1 MDPAD
6 YPFAQPDG
14 SQLVLAE
21 GDVPIVEA
29 PEGELIA
36 KWVVRNGDEL
46 LPLEAFV
53 GAQYAPLLEL
63 PRRPVIAYGS
73 NANSDVLREKLADH
87 GSIFVPMLRGRL
99 QDFDVVYSAH
109 ISPTGAIPA
118 TLCESPGTRVTVFV
132 LLLDVTQLA
141 AMDATEPNYDRLP
154 LTKSVNLTL
163 DLGPSVD
170 ACVYASKHGALN
182 VHGVPCHVEP
192 IPARLRRFDGMTER
206 QVLEL
211 ARERL
216 GTIPGGERE
225 GVEAQ
230 TRTLKRDS
238 LPTRLRQTEEKR
250 RRARWARAR

>member
-1 MDPAD
+1 MGPAD
-6 YPFAQPDG
+6 YPFPQPDG

-29 PEGELIA
+29 PEGEPIA
-36 KWVVRNGDEL
+36 KWVVRDEDEL
-46 LPLEAFV
+46 LTLEAFV
-53 GAQYAPLLEL
+53 GAQHAALLEL

-87 GSIFVPMLRGRL
+87 GSTFVPMLRGRL

-109 ISPTGAIPA
+109 VSPKGAIPA
-118 TLCESPGTRVTVFV
+118 TLCESPETRVTVFV
-132 LLLDVTQLA
+132 LLLDATQLA
-141 AMDATEPNYDRLP
+141 AMDTTEPNYDRML
-154 LTKSVNLTL
+154 LTELVESTL

-170 ACVYASKHGALN
+170 AYVYASKHGALN
-182 VHGVPCHVEP
+182 VHGAPCHVEP
-192 IPARLRRFDGMTER
+192 IPASLRRFGGMTER

-216 GTIPGGERE
+216 GTVPGDERE
-225 GVEAQ
+225 MAEVQ

-238 LPTRLRQTEEKR
+238 LPTRLHQTDEKR
-250 RRARWARAR
+250 RRARRARAR